1 VAESHDGDRSITAA
15 ALRRDFGELRAVD
28 RVDLDIPGGQI
39 FGFLGPNGAG
49 KSTLVKMLTT
59 ILAPTSGSARVGGYD
74 VAREGGKVRQ
84 TIGVALQDVGLDP
97 IMTGRELL
105 VLQARLFGDGRSE
118 AQRRADRLLR
128 TVGLDDVDPKKRARA
143 YSGGM
148 RRRLDL
154 ALALV
159 HDPRILFL
167 DEPTTGLD
175 PASRAAIW
183 QEVRRLNQEHG
194 MTIFLTTQY
203 LEEADQLADRIAI
216 INHGRIAAEGTPDEL
231 KRQVGDEVVE
241 LAFADD
247 EQAARAEEVL
257 AAVAPIRQAAG
268 HEVRLYFPRA
278 AENVPEL
285 IRTLDAV
292 GLQPTG
298 LLVTQPSLDDVFL
311 RITGEELDPGERSDP
326 LGPREQDAAADASDG
341 APPAAEPPRE
351 EVRT

>member
-1 VAESHDGDRSITAA
+1 VGKTPDGDRSIAA
-15 ALRRDFGELRAVD
+15 SALHRDFGELRAVD
-28 RVDLDIPGGQI
+28 GVDLEVPDGQI

-59 ILAPTSGSARVGGYD
+59 ILAPTSGSARVGGWD
-74 VAREGGKVRQ
+74 VVREGGKVRQ

-105 VLQARLFGDGRSE
+105 VLQARLFGNGRAE
-118 AQRRADRLLR
+118 AQQRADRLLR
-128 TVGLDDVDPKKRARA
+128 TVGLDDVDPKKRAKA

-159 HDPRILFL
+159 HDPSILFL

-183 QEVRRLNQEHG
+183 QEVRRLNEEQG

-216 INHGRIAAEGTPDEL
+216 INHGRIAAEGTPTEL

-247 EQAARAEEVL
+247 AEAARADEAL
-257 AAVAPIRQAAG
+257 RGVAPSRQAAG
-268 HEVRLYFPRA
+268 HELRLYFPRA

-285 IRTLDAV
+285 IRTLDAA
-292 GLQPTG
+292 GLQPSG
-298 LLVTQPSLDDVFL
+298 LLVKQPSLDDVFL
-311 RITGEELDPGERSDP
+311 RITGEELDPGERDDP
-326 LGPREQDAAADASDG
+326 LARDEADGPP
-341 APPAAEPPRE
+341 PPADRPRE
-351 EVRT
+351 EARA

>member
-1 VAESHDGDRSITAA
+1 MARTPDGDRSIAA
-15 ALRRDFGELRAVD
+15 SALHRDFGELHAVD
-28 RVDLDIPGGQI
+28 GVDLEVPDGQI

-59 ILAPTSGSARVGGYD
+59 ILAPTAGTARVGGYD
-74 VAREGGKVRQ
+74 VAREGGRVRQ
-84 TIGVALQDVGLDP
+84 IIGVALQDVGLDP

-105 VLQARLFGDGRSE
+105 VLQARLFGNGRAE
-118 AQRRADRLLR
+118 AQQRADRLLK
-128 TVGLDDVDPKKRARA
+128 TVGLDDVDPKKRAKA

-159 HDPRILFL
+159 HDPSILFL

-183 QEVRRLNQEHG
+183 EEVRRLNEEQG

-203 LEEADQLADRIAI
+203 LEEADRLADRIAI
-216 INHGRIAAEGTPDEL
+216 INHGRIAAEGTPEEL

-247 EQAARAEEVL
+247 AEAARADEAL
-257 AAVAPIRQAAG
+257 AGVAPSRQAAG
-268 HEVRLYFPRA
+268 HELRLYFPRA
-278 AENVPEL
+278 AESVPEL
-285 IRTLDAV
+285 IRTLDAA
-292 GLQPTG
+292 GLQPSG
-298 LLVTQPSLDDVFL
+298 LLVKQPSLDDVFL
-311 RITGEELDPGERSDP
+311 RITGEELDPGERDDP
-326 LGPREQDAAADASDG
+326 LARDEADD
-341 APPAAEPPRE
+341 APPPAERPRE
-351 EVRT
+351 EARA

>member
-1 VAESHDGDRSITAA
+1 VTKASGGERSITASS
-15 ALRRDFGELRAVD
+15 LHRDFGELRALD
-28 RVDLDIPGGQI
+28 GVDLEVPDGQI

-49 KSTLVKMLTT
+49 KSTLVKILTT
-59 ILAPTSGSARVGGYD
+59 ILAPTSGSARVGGFD
-74 VAREGGKVRQ
+74 VVRDGGKVRRC
-84 TIGVALQDVGLDP
+84 IGVALQDVGLDP

-105 VLQARLFGDGRSE
+105 VLQARLFGNSRPDAR
-118 AQRRADRLLR
+118 RRADRLLK

-159 HDPRILFL
+159 HDPSILFL

-183 QEVRRLNQEHG
+183 EEVRRLNEEQG

-203 LEEADQLADRIAI
+203 LEEADRLADRIAI

-247 EQAARAEEVL
+247 TEAARADEVL
-257 AAVAPIRQAAG
+257 TGVAPSRQAAG
-268 HEVRLYFPRA
+268 HELRLYFPRA

-285 IRTLDAV
+285 IRTLDAA

-298 LLVTQPSLDDVFL
+298 LLVKQPSLDDVFL
-311 RITGEELDPGERSDP
+311 RITGEELDPGERDDP
-326 LGPREQDAAADASDG
+326 L
-341 APPAAEPPRE
+341 APDDTAGSGEGTPTGRPME
-351 EVRT
+351 EARR